1 MWCWRLNVSLVVKS
15 RWTSP
20 TNNYK
25 RLIRNNDT
33 NSSNQKRKGLLFFL
47 QLHLNRSNVSKL
59 VSILQGSEATSVLCH
74 MGNLNAD
81 MEDGRQ
87 SWRLT
92 AAWYLAESI
101 FYRLSVMI
109 FKDIHNCNK
118 ELYNVICD
126 ESPYSKAKI
135 GITTNNQN
143 DCDSCDFRIGFGSE
157 GEFDDSNTRGNETS
171 RSGTDN
177 GDKHIREIGYILI
190 HWEQNETKTIRKR
203 KLARLKGYGWN
214 HNDSK
219 VWMERWLKRAFEL

>member
-1 MWCWRLNVSLVVKS
+1 M
-15 RWTSP
+15 
-20 TNNYK
+20 
-25 RLIRNNDT
+25 
-33 NSSNQKRKGLLFFL
+33 
-47 QLHLNRSNVSKL
+47 
-59 VSILQGSEATSVLCH
+59 
-74 MGNLNAD
+74 
-81 MEDGRQ
+81 
-87 SWRLT
+87 
-92 AAWYLAESI
+92 
-101 FYRLSVMI
+101 
-109 FKDIHNCNK
+109 
-118 ELYNVICD
+118 YNVICD

-203 KLARLKGYGWN
+203 KLARLKDYGWN

-219 VWMERWLKRAFEL
+219 VWMERRLKRAFEL